1 MRPRADDPAPK
12 RPATN
17 DPEPMTPNFT
27 TPETV
32 HEAVGRTFVSDWI
45 AVEQDRIS
53 AFGEITEDPDPHHVD
68 PEYAAEHSP
77 WGRTISF
84 GFLTMSLMTPML
96 YQIYR
101 YPMDGGSGDGYPA
114 SYGFE
119 NVRLVAPVLSG
130 SRIRGHF
137 TVKDVRD
144 RKPGQR
150 QVTFGCRVEI
160 EGETRPALVG
170 DWLSIWLTPQD
181 S

>member
-1 MRPRADDPAPK
+1 MPPQAPRC
-12 RPATN
+12 R
-17 DPEPMTPNFT
+17 
-27 TPETV
+27 
-32 HEAVGRTFVSDWI
+32 R
-45 AVEQDRIS
+45 R
-53 AFGEITEDPDPHHVD
+53 PDPHHVD

-101 YPMDGGSGDGYPA
+101 YPMDGGIGDGYPA

-119 NVRLVAPVLSG
+119 GVRLVAPVLSG

-150 QVTFGCRVEI
+150 QVTLGCRVEI
-160 EGETRPALVG
+160 EGEERPALVG
-170 DWLSIWLTPQD
+170 DWLSIWLTPGD